1 MSQGKPTVA
10 EFLGKNF
17 KPTRQK
23 TPTKPKEK
31 PICPFCGSK
40 NSRQKNE
47 SKNSRQK
54 NETVFRK
61 CKDCGKLFIQQN
73 TFFKYI

>member
-47 SKNSRQK
+47 
-54 NETVFRK
+54 TVFRK

>member
-1 MSQGKPTVA
+1 MKSQGKPTVA

-47 SKNSRQK
+47 
-54 NETVFRK
+54 TDLRK
-61 CKDCGKLFIQQN
+61 CSDCEKLFITPN
-73 TFFKYI
+73 SFFKNKKF